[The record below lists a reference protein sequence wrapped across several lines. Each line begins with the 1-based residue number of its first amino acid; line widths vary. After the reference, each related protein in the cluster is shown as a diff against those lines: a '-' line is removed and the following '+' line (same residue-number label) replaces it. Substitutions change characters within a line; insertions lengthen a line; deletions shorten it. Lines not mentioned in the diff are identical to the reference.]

1 MTKWL
6 GLPLVILVSV
16 YVSLIFPMSR
26 YLTARPIAVKLGLP
40 PDARAIKMVAGDQ
53 RYLVANILVSNVL
66 FYYGTLLEKDPRNIT
81 KRPEYFSM
89 FKTLENVVKID
100 PYNMD
105 AYYFTQAAFTWEVGR
120 AGDVN
125 KVLAYG
131 MRFRDWDYQLPFFAG
146 FNAAYFLKDYAAAAK
161 YMQRAAELS
170 DNPLFT
176 TLASRYFYEAGEH
189 ELGILF
195 LDTMVRGARDDKVR
209 KSYQMRLDALQAV
222 NRLDNAIKKYVIK
235 FGSLPKNPDQLVS
248 AGFIQSVPADPYG
261 GTFYLDEHGKV
272 LATSGFVTKNV
283 IRH

>member
-1 MTKWL
+1 MSWR
-6 GLPLVILVSV
+6 LVLSLVLLLFV
-16 YVSLIFPMSR
+16 YISLIVPMR
-26 YLTARPIAVKLGLP
+26 GYLTARPIAVKLGLP
-40 PDARAIKMVAGDQ
+40 PDARAIKIVTGDQ
-53 RYLVANILVSNVL
+53 RYLVANMLVSHVL
-66 FYYGTLLEKDPRNIT
+66 FYYGALLEKDPRNIT

-131 MRFRDWDYQLPFFAG
+131 MRYRDWDYQLPFFAG
-146 FNAAYFLKDYAAAAK
+146 FNAAYFLKDYSAAAK

-176 TLASRYFYEAGEH
+176 TLAGRFFYEAGEH
-189 ELGILF
+189 SLGVLF
-195 LDTMVRGARDDKVR
+195 LDTMVKGARDAKVR
-209 KSYQMRLDALQAV
+209 KSYQMRLDALKAV
-222 NRLDNAIKKYVIK
+222 NQLDNAVKRYAME
-235 FGSLPKNPDQLVS
+235 FGALPERLEQVVS
-248 AGFIQSVPADPYG
+248 AGIIQSVPTDPYG
-261 GTFYLDEHGKV
+261 GSFYLDEHGKV
-272 LATSGFVTKNV
+272 LTTSDFVTKKA